1 MPRYGTAYPRG
12 IRWIRGIW
20 GKDMTSSKRRDLR
33 ALLFA
38 ATAVGALATYDV
50 SHADTADA
58 ASAAAMPGAGAGAAT
73 SAKPATQVVATADD
87 AATDDTS
94 GAAIQEVVVT
104 AQRREESIQNVPATI
119 QAFTGQVLTQQN
131 IQTLDDLVKYT
142 PNVTFGNNGPG
153 QGVIFMRGLSTGLQG
168 NQSSATIATF
178 PNVALYLDDQS
189 MQFPGRNVDIY
200 AVDLDRVEV
209 LEGPQGTLFGGG
221 AEAGAIRYITN
232 KPKLD
237 QFEGKAEAQYGVTS
251 GGDPNGSFN
260 AVLNVPLVK
269 DKLAVRV
276 VFYDDHQGGYID
288 NVPSTFTRS
297 NNDLGNSY
305 FGIKPTAGVCPNGLP
320 GGGPKDLCA
329 LPNQPVANN
338 YDLAR
343 NNFNPVDYQGA
354 RGSLLFDINDDW
366 NVLVT
371 EAFQSLDAEGLSIDE
386 PYGSDFQKLA
396 PLQVTSFTPSYDR
409 DSFENTSWTVNGK
422 IGPLKAIYTGSYLLR
437 HISQQMD
444 YSNYSRST
452 GGMYYECTGGGT
464 GWGSGTPACYSP
476 VTSWM
481 DTVRNTHLSNEFRVS
496 TPDDWRIRGIAGVF
510 QENFRIYDNMNFNY
524 KTIPACN
531 AQNLAIADAGG
542 PICVADV
549 TTAPGSTANDPG
561 LRGDTTAFGED
572 TQRGYDQIAGF
583 GSVDFDIIPHVLTV
597 TGGTRYYQY
606 KEFEVGSQYETG
618 TECLNVPNGDCGPS
632 SYKNIDQHNDRVTYS
647 GFKSRANVTWHVDSD
662 VLTYFTFSQ
671 GFRPGGFNRSVSGV
685 ADDATGAPQY
695 LKPNG
700 YAPDSLDNYEIGLKS
715 EFLDH
720 RVQLNVSAYYMNWDN
735 VQLLFFNPTELGN
748 TTFGVNGANY
758 VIKGVELQ
766 GVVKPMEGLTLNGS
780 ATYNDDRQANSPCLT
795 DDEPGT
801 ASFGKCITQVEEK
814 GVGLVPFNN
823 PFGLI
828 NSVPAFSP
836 HFQGDIRA
844 RYDWLVGDY
853 KAHVQ
858 VAGSYTGSQ
867 YNQPATYESGAG
879 VVVPN
884 TTLLRYEM
892 PAYGTVDAAIGVAK
906 DNWYAELYGDNL
918 ADSHASMFTS
928 STQFL
933 KSEVPIRPRIVM
945 LKIGASF

>member
-1 MPRYGTAYPRG
+1 MDSTDGA
-12 IRWIRGIW
+12 
-20 GKDMTSSKRRDLR
+20 KDMTLSTRSNLR
-33 ALLFA
+33 ALLLA
-38 ATAVGALATYDV
+38 ATAVGALAAYDV
-50 SHADTADA
+50 CWADTADA
-58 ASAAAMPGAGAGAAT
+58 AAATAAPDAGSAT
-73 SAKPATQVVATADD
+73 SAKPATDLVDT
-87 AATDDTS
+87 AATDTA
-94 GAAIQEVVVT
+94 GPAIQEVVVT
-104 AQRREESIQNVPATI
+104 AQRREESIQNVPATM
-119 QAFTGQVLTQQN
+119 QAFTGQVLSQQN

-237 QFEGKAEAQYGVTS
+237 TYEAKAEGSAGITS

-260 AVLNVPLVK
+260 AVLNVPVVK

-288 NVPSTFTRS
+288 NVPSQFTRS

-305 FGIKPTAGVCPNGLP
+305 FGIKPTGGACPNGLP
-320 GGGPKDLCA
+320 AGGPQGLCT
-329 LPNQPVANN
+329 LPNQQSANN
-338 YDLAR
+338 YSLAR

-371 EAFQSLDAEGLSIDE
+371 EAFQSLDAEGLSIEE
-386 PYGSDFQKLA
+386 PTGSNFQTLA
-396 PLQVTSFTPSYDR
+396 PLQVTSFAPSYDR
-409 DSFENTSWTVNGK
+409 DSFENTAWTLNGK
-422 IGPLKAIYTGSYLLR
+422 IGPLKAIYTGSYMLR

-444 YSNYSRST
+444 YTNYSRST

-464 GWGSGTPACYSP
+464 GFGTAAPTCFSP
-476 VTSWM
+476 VSSWQ
-481 DTVRNTHLSNEFRVS
+481 DTVRNTHLSNEFRIS
-496 TPDDWRIRGIAGVF
+496 TPDDWRIRFIAGVF
-510 QENFRIYDNMNFNY
+510 QENFRIYDVMNFNY
-524 KTIPACN
+524 KSIPACT
-531 AQNLAIADAGG
+531 AQNLAVADAGG
-542 PICVADV
+542 QVCLADV
-549 TTAPGSTANDPG
+549 RTAPGSTANDPG
-561 LRGDTTAFGED
+561 VRGDTTAFGED

-597 TGGTRYYQY
+597 TAGTRYYQY
-606 KEFEVGSQYETG
+606 KEFEVGSQYGTG
-618 TECLNVPNGDCGPS
+618 AGCLNVPNGDCTGGMV
-632 SYKNIDQHNDRVTYS
+632 NINAANDHVTYS
-647 GFKSRANVTWHVDSD
+647 GFKSRANVTWHVTPDA
-662 VLTYFTFSQ
+662 LTYFTFSQ

-685 ADDATGAPQY
+685 ADDAAGAPQF

-700 YAPDSLDNYEIGLKS
+700 YAPDSLTNYEIGLKS

-720 RVQLNVSAYYMNWDN
+720 RLQLNLSAYYMQWDN

-748 TTFGVNGANY
+748 TTFGVNGPNY
-758 VIKGVELQ
+758 NIKGVELQ
-766 GVVKPMEGLTLNGS
+766 AVGRVTEGLTIQGS
-780 ATYNDDRQANSPCLT
+780 ATYNDDTQANSPCLT
-795 DDEPGT
+795 DNEPGT
-801 ASFGKCITQVEEK
+801 PSFGKCITQVEEK

-823 PFGLI
+823 PFGAVG
-828 NSVPAFSP
+828 SVPAFSP
-836 HFQGDIRA
+836 QFQGDIRA
-844 RYDWLVGDY
+844 RYEWLVGDY
-853 KAHVQ
+853 KAHAQ
-858 VAGSYTGSQ
+858 VGGSYTGSQ
-867 YNQPATYESGAG
+867 FNQPATYASGAG

-892 PAYGTVDAAIGVAK
+892 PGYGTVDAAIGLAK
-906 DNWYAELYGDNL
+906 DNWYAEIYGDNL

>member
-1 MPRYGTAYPRG
+1 
-12 IRWIRGIW
+12 
-20 GKDMTSSKRRDLR
+20 MTSSTRRDLR

-38 ATAVGALATYDV
+38 ATAVGALATYGV
-50 SHADTADA
+50 SRADTADA
-58 ASAAAMPGAGAGAAT
+58 ATATVATGAAT
-73 SAKPATQVVATADD
+73 STTPVTDLVATTD
-87 AATDDTS
+87 AAAADDTS

-104 AQRREESIQNVPATI
+104 AQRREESIQNVPATM
-119 QAFTGQVLTQQN
+119 QAFTGQVLAQQN
-131 IQTLDDLVKYT
+131 IQTLDDLIKYT

-232 KPKLD
+232 KPNLTT
-237 QFEGKAEAQYGVTS
+237 FEGKAEAQYGITS
-251 GGDPNGSFN
+251 GGDPNGSLN
-260 AVLNVPLVK
+260 AVLNIPVIK

-276 VFYDDHQGGYID
+276 VVYDDHQGGYID
-288 NVPSTFTRS
+288 NVPSQFTRS

-305 FGIKPTAGVCPNGLP
+305 FNISPNAAGVCPNGLP
-320 GGGPKDLCA
+320 AGGPKSLCT
-329 LPNQPVANN
+329 LPNQQSANN

-371 EAFQSLDAEGLSIDE
+371 EAFQSLDAEGLSIEE
-386 PYGSDFQKLA
+386 PNGSNFQPLQ
-396 PLQVTSFTPSYDR
+396 PLQVTSFAPSYDR
-409 DSFENTSWTVNGK
+409 DSYENTAWTLNGK
-422 IGPLKAIYTGSYLLR
+422 LGPLKAIYTGSYMLR

-444 YSNYSRST
+444 YTNYSRST
-452 GGMYYECTGGGT
+452 GGMYYACTGGT
-464 GWGSGTPACYSP
+464 GGLLGGGAPTCFSP
-476 VTSWM
+476 VSSWQ
-481 DTVRNTHLSNEFRVS
+481 DTVRNTHLSNEFRIS
-496 TPDDWRIRGIAGVF
+496 TPDDWRVRFIGGVF
-510 QENFRIYDNMNFNY
+510 QENFRIYDVMNFNY
-524 KTIPACN
+524 KSIPACT

-542 PICVADV
+542 QACLADV
-549 TTAPGSTANDPG
+549 RPAPDSTTNDPSV
-561 LRGDTTAFGED
+561 RGDTTAFGED

-606 KEFEVGSQYETG
+606 KEFEDGSQYETG
-618 TECLNVPNGDCGPS
+618 GGCLNVPNGECTGGLT
-632 SYKNIDQHNDRVTYS
+632 NINLANHGAGDHVTYS
-647 GFKSRANVTWHVDSD
+647 GFKSRANITWHVTPDA
-662 VLTYFTFSQ
+662 LTYFTFSQ

-685 ADDATGAPQY
+685 ADDAAGAAQY

-700 YAPDSLDNYEIGLKS
+700 YAPDSLTNYEIGLKS

-720 RVQLNVSAYYMNWDN
+720 RLQVNLSAYYMQWDN

-748 TTFGVNGANY
+748 TTFGVNGPNY
-758 VIKGVELQ
+758 NIKGVELQ
-766 GVVKPMEGLTLNGS
+766 GVAKPMEGLTIQGS
-780 ATYNDDRQANSPCLT
+780 ATYNNDEQANSPCLT
-795 DDEPGT
+795 DNEPGT
-801 ASFGKCITQVEEK
+801 PSFGKCITTVEEK

-823 PFGLI
+823 PFGAVGT
-828 NSVPAFSP
+828 VPAFSP
-836 HFQGDIRA
+836 QFQGDIRG
-844 RYDWLVGDY
+844 RYEWMLVDDY

-858 VAGSYTGSQ
+858 VGGSYTGSE
-867 YNQPATYESGAG
+867 YNQPATYASGAG

-892 PAYGTVDAAIGVAK
+892 PGYGTVDAAVGVAK
-906 DNWYAELYGDNL
+906 DNWYAEIYGNNL

-933 KSEVPIRPRIVM
+933 KSEVPIRPRVVM